1 MAWFD
6 FDGLNFLGMRVFSLS
21 FIVAAYL
28 LGSISFGI
36 VVCRAFGLPDPRTT
50 GSGNPGATN
59 VLRSGKKAAAVLTLL
74 GDALKGWV
82 AVWLAL
88 RSGLLMWEVCAV
100 ALAVFLGH
108 LYPIYYK
115 FKGGKGVATA
125 LGVMLAV
132 SIWLG
137 LAALVTWALVFAIF
151 RYSSLAAII
160 AAALAPVYAYL
171 LMPGY
176 RDYVWMVVIL
186 SLLLIWRHRSNIR
199 KLLDGS
205 EAGFGKK

>member
-1 MAWFD
+1 MTE
-6 FDGLNFLGMRVFSLS
+6 LI

-36 VVCRAFGLPDPRTT
+36 LMSRAFGLPDPRTV

-74 GDALKGWV
+74 GDALKGWF
-82 AVWLAL
+82 AVWLAMHYE
-88 RSGLLMWEVCAV
+88 LLMWQVCAV

-108 LYPIYYK
+108 LYPIYYR

-132 SIWLG
+132 SLWLG
-137 LAALVTWALVFAIF
+137 LAALLTWLLVFAVS
-151 RYSSLAAII
+151 RYSSLAAI
-160 AAALAPVYAYL
+160 AAAVMVPIYSFFL
-171 LMPGY
+171 LRPY
-176 RDYVWMVVIL
+176 QDYVAML
-186 SLLLIWRHRSNIR
+186 SVLSVLLVWRHRSNIR

-205 EAGFGKK
+205 ESGFKK

>member
-1 MAWFD
+1 
-6 FDGLNFLGMRVFSLS
+6 MRVFSLS